1 MDVFPINLPSIPLDC
16 DIDFV
21 IDLESNTKPISIS
34 PYQMAPVEL
43 KELREQ
49 LKDLLEKEFIWSSIS
64 PWDAR
69 MLS

>member
-16 DIDFV
+16 SIDFV
-21 IDLESNTKPISIS
+21 IDLESNTKSISIS
-34 PYQMAPVEL
+34 PYKMAHVEL

-49 LKDLLEKEFIWSSIS
+49 LKDLLEKEFIRSSIS